1 MDNGRTLLAAA
12 LTTALPDMDV
22 VSNAVTIDSVRRGG
36 AAVVWTNKRVRTD
49 YANLSYLKDEVIL
62 WVVSGADAKTVEDD
76 LDAKL
81 QSVLEVLEQ
90 IPSLGWEEAE
100 RGTLLERFEGWRITV
115 NFSYEIAK

>member
-22 VSNAVTIDSVRRGG
+22 VSNAVAIDSVRRGG